1 MGDDAAGEGDD
12 TAGMDAACAPL
23 DSTSARLDP
32 SRARPPQPPMS
43 AARRALPIFEY
54 MHDLADAIAH
64 HPFLVVAGDT
74 GSGKTTQLPQ
84 YVVDLLP
91 ATDFAR
97 VVVTQP
103 RRIAAIAAAS
113 RVAAERSSPLGG
125 PDVGF
130 AVRFERRLAPDTRIA
145 YMTDGALLR
154 MCVRDPRLDAFDL
167 VVLDEAHERSVDT
180 DLLFGL
186 VRRAAAARQSGPADS
201 ASRVHSAS
209 DTANDLPRT
218 SSRSRRPLH
227 VVVMSATLDVDKFSD
242 FFGSCPVFSV
252 PGRMFD
258 VDIMWQPKGNLA
270 HLASSRSAVP
280 RAVSACMHIFTQEQP
295 GDVLVFLPGQN
306 DIEAAIRDLADRH
319 AALRSTSGAQ
329 QPRIA
334 LLPLYSTLPTHEQR
348 QIFEP
353 TPRDTRKFVFA
364 TNIAQTSVTVP
375 GIRFVVD
382 AGLAKVKAFDP
393 RTGADA
399 LVVTPISQADAAQR
413 AGRAGRTASGRV
425 FRLYSRQAFESMS
438 AHPIPEIQR
447 ASLIATVLALK
458 RLGVRDVLHF
468 DFLDPPDPALVVAA
482 SVHLYLLG
490 AIDEDGRLTPLGAQ
504 IAEFPCSPSLACAL
518 VAAATEFDCLDAVA
532 TIAAMISCEDPFAVP
547 RSRGKQAEA
556 EKLHASFHHPAGDP
570 LTLLAVYTRWAK
582 AEYSKQWCHDH
593 FLHYRAL
600 KSARSV
606 RDQLLDI
613 CSRLRVTPAAAS
625 NSRSDAR
632 PYPASQNPAKI
643 VAALC
648 RGLFMNAARRHPVRG
663 YFTPYLAATAPAS
676 RSSGTSASGGKSS
689 SAASLGSHLY
699 GPTTAS
705 LMPLHIHPQSSLAPR
720 ASAADGSGDPAAES
734 DIDWVVFGD
743 VQIAA
748 KAHMRGVCRI
758 GFSMVDTLLKRA
770 SGIDVDRIMGIRND
784 DDLQDDSQTALTDT
798 SVGADGAGG
807 SSGADSKQLPGSTPL
822 PEDIEADR
830 AAHVEAARQRY
841 LARKK
846 AKQ

>member
-482 SVHLYLLG
+482 SVHLYLL
-490 AIDEDGRLTPLGAQ
+490 
-504 IAEFPCSPSLACAL
+504 
-518 VAAATEFDCLDAVA
+518 EFDCLDAVA

-556 EKLHASFHHPAGDP
+556 EKLHA
-570 LTLLAVYTRWAK
+570 T
-582 AEYSKQWCHDH
+582 EYSKQWCHDH